1 VALVDKPPGAVDS
14 SGDGNLDSP
23 RPFVVF
29 ISSALTG
36 SESSFDVVCNAT
48 ATADGGTT
56 DVVAVVAPFERLGE
70 VLLAAVLLGGALL

>member
-1 VALVDKPPGAVDS
+1 VDS

-36 SESSFDVVCNAT
+36 SESSVGVAC
-48 ATADGGTT
+48 TADGGTT
-56 DVVAVVAPFERLGE
+56 DELAVVAPFERLGE